1 MSDQSASSNSQVDPE
16 AVGWTTT
23 YLTSSTEG
31 FRSELR
37 LRFQKV
43 GTQVNVQ
50 TETYKIDKGNNQGGN
65 KANINLNVK
74 GNAGGEKQLNS
85 GDNLHQDGVSRLYEK
100 HFTINVG
107 NSSSLSMS
115 ALTIFDKSGGG
126 DPRSTAF
133 ATFPI

>member
-1 MSDQSASSNSQVDPE
+1 MSDQSVSSNSKTDPE
-16 AVGWTTT
+16 VASWTTV
-23 YLTSSTEG
+23 YLRSSTEG
-31 FRSELR
+31 FSSELR

-43 GTQVNVQ
+43 GTQVSVQ
-50 TETYKIDKGNNQGGN
+50 TETYKIDKGGNQGGN

-85 GDNLHQDGVSRLYEK
+85 DDNLYQDGVSRPYQK
-100 HFTINVG
+100 HFTIDVR